1 MTLFETTRVL
11 VRRFTPGDTEGFFRI
26 NGDAEVMRYI
36 RPAKTRP
43 ESDAFL
49 QENIDFYQEGSVLG
63 RYAVLAKDSPD
74 IIGTFSFLYLDG
86 GPGFHIGY
94 ALLPVARG
102 KGYASELV
110 KEGVA
115 CFFDNTAHPS
125 LYAITVAANTASRK
139 VLERNG
145 FLLKGTTR
153 QHGEDLQ
160 LFYIDR

>member
-1 MTLFETTRVL
+1 MALFETARLL
-11 VRRFTPGDTEGFFRI
+11 VRRFTTGDAEGFFRI

-49 QENIDFYQEGSVLG
+49 QENIHFYQEGSVLG
-63 RYAVLAKDSPD
+63 RYAVIAKDSPD

-86 GPGFHIGY
+86 GSGFHIGY
-94 ALLPVARG
+94 ALLPVARS
-102 KGYASELV
+102 KGYASEMV
-110 KEGVA
+110 IAGVA
-115 CFFDNTAHPS
+115 YFFEKTDHPS
-125 LYAITVAANTASRK
+125 LYAITAPLNTPSQK
-139 VLERNG
+139 VLEKAG
-145 FLLKGTTR
+145 FSYRGTTH